1 MINYKYKDLF
11 GKDHVD
17 KQLKIATDDGKF
29 TALNADINWE
39 NFELT
44 ESLCSDSELHFGN
57 CEPSMVKF
65 QIRNA
70 FIPLAG
76 KWITITETL
85 NGNTDTPFQ
94 YGRYKVFSDVPTAD
108 REYRDITAY
117 DAMYDII
124 GTDVAAWY
132 NTILPNKDSTVTLKQ
147 FRESFVRYFELTE
160 VVPEGGLVN
169 DDMVVEKTIEVTASS
184 ETENVSTIGE
194 AISGKDVIQAICEI
208 NGCFGHIGRDGKFYY
223 IYLPQSIQGLYP
235 ADDLYP
241 SNTLY
246 PSDPKGSV
254 LAGGTYIDI
263 KYEDFLTESIAKLQI
278 RQGENE
284 IGKIWPETSLTASD
298 NCYII
303 QGNFLVYGKSSE
315 QLKTIAENIYG
326 KITGVIYI
334 PLENCTAM
342 GNPCFEAGD
351 AIRMNTKYK
360 LIETYILKRTLK
372 GIQSLRDTY
381 EANGVKK
388 YAEKV
393 NGVHQSIMQLKG
405 KSNTLERTIEMTRL
419 EMKDM
424 GEGLST
430 EIKVTA
436 AGLRAET
443 AQTYETKSNAG
454 QEYTSIKSSISLES
468 GRISSEIERA
478 TKSEQTLS
486 GQIVST
492 NATLSSKIEQ
502 TEQSIISTVSATYE
516 TKSNAG
522 QEYTSIKS
530 SIHQNANSITAEV
543 SRASAAEGNLS
554 SRVSLTESGLT
565 SKVSKGDLSSE
576 ISQEAG
582 KISLKSN
589 RISIES
595 TNFTLSENGEVEAK
609 ALKIT
614 GGSINISTSSESYD
628 VIKLWRSGGYC
639 GMDSY
644 GIAVNDTSIGTT
656 TIGASGVSVTKSGNR
671 TEVGHYSVSVSGSNG
686 KTYIDDWG
694 IHTNGLYSSTLNGTI
709 VLKDK
714 MQCNADINVGAA
726 YSLKFNMDVISLH
739 SSSAKF
745 FGSEFNL
752 NSVKLGKSNSQLGFF
767 GDSGSARRT
776 VKKIYNT
783 TNVSTVSD
791 KVDEL
796 IDALAEYGLISK

>member
-11 GKDHVD
+11 GKDHVE

-76 KWITITETL
+76 KWTTITETL
-85 NGNTDTPFQ
+85 NGNTDAPFQ

-124 GTDVAAWY
+124 GADVAAWY

-147 FRESFVRYFELTE
+147 FRESFVRYFGLTE

-169 DDMVVEKTIEVTASS
+169 DNMVVEKTIEVTASS

-241 SNTLY
+241 SNALY
-246 PSDPKGSV
+246 PRDPKGSV
-254 LAGGTYIDI
+254 IAGGTYIDI
-263 KYEDFLTESIAKLQI
+263 KYEDFLTESITKLQI

-284 IGKIWPETSLTASD
+284 IGKIWPETPLTTND

-303 QGNFLVYGKSSE
+303 QGNFLAYGKSSE
-315 QLKTIAENIYG
+315 QLKVIAENIYG
-326 KITGVIYI
+326 KITGVTYV
-334 PLENCTAM
+334 PLESCTAM
-342 GNPCFEAGD
+342 GNPCFEVGD
-351 AIRMNTKYK
+351 PIRMNTKYK

-424 GEGLST
+424 GEGLSN
-430 EIKVTA
+430 EIIATADKFAIDLQNTKTGLETNITVTA
-436 AGLRAET
+436 AGLRTEVSAI
-443 AQTYETKSNAG
+443 YETKANAG
-454 QEYTSIKSSISLES
+454 QEYTSIKSSV
-468 GRISSEIERA
+468 
-478 TKSEQTLS
+478 Q
-486 GQIVST
+486 
-492 NATLSSKIEQ
+492 
-502 TEQSIISTVSATYE
+502 
-516 TKSNAG
+516 
-522 QEYTSIKS
+522 
-530 SIHQNANSITAEV
+530 QNANSISAEV

-554 SRVSLTESGLT
+554 TRVSLTESGLT

-628 VIKLWRSGGYC
+628 TITLWRSGGYC
-639 GMDSY
+639 GMNSYALTVYDSLL
-644 GIAVNDTSIGTT
+644 GTARVDGSGMSISQ
-656 TIGASGVSVTKSGNR
+656 SGESAYFDHN
-671 TEVGHYSVSVSGSNG
+671 
-686 KTYIDDWG
+686 G
-694 IHTNGLYSSTLNGTI
+694 IHANGLYASTVSGTI
-709 VLKDK
+709 KLHNK
-714 MQCNADINVGAA
+714 MELANDIEIGAGQEIVGYGNHVKIGTQTAKLVSIEC
-726 YSLKFNMDVISLH
+726 SLSYVKIGT
-739 SSSAKF
+739 SAGAIGF
-745 FGSEFNL
+745 FGST
-752 NSVKLGKSNSQLGFF
+752 GSN
-767 GDSGSARRT
+767 
-776 VKKIYNT
+776 KK
-783 TNVSTVSD
+783 TVSNITSPSTATESTIATKLND
-791 KVDEL
+791 LLTALRAYNL
-796 IDALAEYGLISK
+796 IG